1 MKQLAEYVLEA
12 IDLAQVP
19 YKNWPKEILKKENQ
33 KAIFQDTDIEE
44 KDWNKVCTEIIGFL
58 KDTWDRC
65 MVMAEE
71 EGHESKA
78 DKMAAAEEYFW
89 SEVKEETNHNN
100 DNDFSFNFKDYLT
113 NDRDLKNIKADWG
126 RVWYNFRRQFG
137 F

>member
-1 MKQLAEYVLEA
+1 MKSLENFLTEA
-12 IDLAQVP
+12 LVNVP
-19 YKNWPKEILKKENQ
+19 YKKWPQEILKKKNQ
-33 KAIFQDTDIEE
+33 EAIFQDTGVEE
-44 KDWNKVCTEIIGFL
+44 KDWQHVSTEIIAFL

-71 EGHESKA
+71 EGHQNKA

-89 SEVKEETNHNN
+89 NEVRQETNANN

-113 NDRDLKNIKADWG
+113 GNRDLRHINADWG
-126 RVWYNFRRQFG
+126 RVWYNFKRQFE